1 MNNKSIYLVTTP
13 LKEIFPQDVKEAI
26 GFIGNKNYDY
36 LKSLNPK
43 ASEIIDIKSSLLLD
57 FS

>member
-43 ASEIIDIKSSLLLD
+43 VLEIIDIN
-57 FS
+57 